1 MMKELCPY
9 LTGVALTA
17 LVLAAPGCGTPH
29 RTGSRPGSFGEEQRQ
44 STPFLGREDYSDRLG
59 LVMRDALA
67 SHRFSI
73 PWIVVRGSDASLWF
87 VAERFQSERRF
98 DRIDVHVTRD
108 EHVTA
113 SITPYQ
119 FGPSDWAILGPL
131 FADFRPEAELIAGE
145 ITRKLSSEKK
155 AARR

>member
-1 MMKELCPY
+1 MKDPHKHLIQ
-9 LTGVALTA
+9 VAFTA
-17 LVLAAPGCGTPH
+17 LVLVAPGCGTAH
-29 RTGSRPGSFGEEQRQ
+29 RIGSPSPSFSEEPRQ
-44 STPFLGREDYSDRLG
+44 STPFLEKADYPERLG

-73 PWIVVRGSDASLWF
+73 PCIVVRGSDASLWF

-98 DRIDVHVTRD
+98 DRIGVHVTRD

-119 FGPSDWAILGPL
+119 FGPSDWAILGTF
-131 FADFRPEAELIAGE
+131 FADLRPEAELIAGE
-145 ITRKLSSEKK
+145 IASKLSDKEN
-155 AARR
+155 AFRQ

>member
-9 LTGVALTA
+9 LTRVALTA

-29 RTGSRPGSFGEEQRQ
+29 RIGSRPGSFGEDQRQ
-44 STPFLGREDYSDRLG
+44 STPFLGREDFSDRLG
-59 LVMRDALA
+59 LAMRDALA

-87 VAERFQSERRF
+87 VVERFQSEHRF
-98 DRIDVHVTRD
+98 DRIDVHVTED

-119 FGPSDWAILGPL
+119 FGPSDWAILGTL
-131 FADFRPEAELIAGE
+131 FADFRPETELIAGE
-145 ITRKLSSEKK
+145 IAKKLSDDKN
-155 AARR
+155 AVR

>member
-1 MMKELCPY
+1 M
-9 LTGVALTA
+9 A

-29 RTGSRPGSFGEEQRQ
+29 RIGGRPGSFGEEQGQ
-44 STPFLGREDYSDRLG
+44 STPFLGRADYSDRLG

-87 VAERFQSERRF
+87 VAERFQSEHRF
-98 DRIDVHVTRD
+98 DRIQVHVTHD

-119 FGPSDWAILGPL
+119 FGPSDWAILGTL
-131 FADFRPEAELIAGE
+131 FVDSRPEADLIAGE
-145 ITRKLSSEKK
+145 IAKKLSDDKT
-155 AARR
+155 AVR